1 MESVRAWST
10 ERTGAAAG
18 IMESVGCGDA
28 VGKTSAPMTS
38 KRTRLGLCGG
48 LDPLEERRK
57 ALRGVFDSLRS
68 EWLDETVSL
77 VERRTCPGRPGD

>member
-1 MESVRAWST
+1 MDSVRGWSAG
-10 ERTGAAAG
+10 GAGASG
-18 IMESVGCGDA
+18 GSIESLGCGDA

-48 LDPLEERRK
+48 LGPLEERLR

-68 EWLDETVSL
+68 EWNDETVSL
-77 VERRTCPGRPGD
+77 VERRTWPGLPGE